1 MMSLV
6 ELVLA
11 LKPLLQSPQ
20 AQFKA
25 IVRLLETNV
34 GLAEFEVARF
44 MVSQALR
51 EPIELK
57 LGSADPGERAEA
69 VTSVGLLY
77 ARAPAASIL
86 RRAVKDPDKGV
97 RAAAVRAVKRLRLTD
112 VSPPDT
118 RFTARQ
124 TKRPWNRGGWNPS
137 GWLFGLAPAAH
148 RRSKTKPTGG
158 PALPALKTRADVA
171 ALVGVA
177 PEALPNFMRA
187 GVGPGSGYV
196 EFERP
201 KRRGGTRRIAAPRA
215 PLRKVQRALLD
226 KLLSLVPTH
235 DAAHG
240 FVRARS
246 ILTNARPHVGAAVV
260 VKIDLEDF
268 FPTLHFR
275 RVQGL
280 FESLGYQRVVA
291 ATLAG
296 LTTYRP
302 LLASGEVAWP
312 GVLPQGAPTSPAI
325 SNLCCRRLDAR
336 LAALAK
342 RYGGVYTRYADDLT
356 LSFAQTPEN
365 LGRVLWWVNCI
376 CQQEGFFE
384 NAKKRSIMRRGGRQ
398 SVTGL
403 TVNQKVTLA
412 RDDRRRFKAI
422 LNNCKR
428 HGLESQARGRDNFR
442 GWLEGYAAFAHMVQP
457 ELGAKWLAEIAKL

>member
-1 MMSLV
+1 MTLV

-11 LKPLLQSPQ
+11 LKPLLKSPE
-20 AQFKA
+20 AQFKS
-25 IVRLLETNV
+25 IVRLLDANV

-44 MVSQALR
+44 MVTEALR
-51 EPIELK
+51 GPIDLK
-57 LGSADPGERAEA
+57 LASAEPEERAEA
-69 VTSVGLLY
+69 ITSVGLLFP
-77 ARAPAASIL
+77 RAPAAAIL

-112 VSPPDT
+112 VAPPDT

-124 TKRPWNRGGWNPS
+124 TRKPWNRGGWNPS
-137 GWLFGLAPAAH
+137 GWVFGLAPGAP
-148 RRSKTKPTGG
+148 RRRTKPKT
-158 PALPALKTRADVA
+158 ADLPTLPPLKTRADIA

-177 PEALPNFMRA
+177 PEELPRFMRA

-215 PLRKVQRALLD
+215 PLRKVQRVLLD
-226 KLLSLVPTH
+226 RLLSLVPTH

-240 FVRARS
+240 FVRSRS
-246 ILTNARPHVGAAVV
+246 ILTNARLHVGAAVV
-260 VKIDLEDF
+260 VKIDLENF
-268 FPTLHFR
+268 FPTIHFR

-280 FESLGYQRVVA
+280 FESLGYKRIVA

-302 LLASGEVAWP
+302 TLPSGDVAWP

-336 LAALAK
+336 LSALAK
-342 RYGGVYTRYADDLT
+342 RYGGSYTRYADDLT
-356 LSFAQTPEN
+356 LSFPESPAN

-422 LNNCKR
+422 LNNCKK
-428 HGLESQARGRDNFR
+428 HGVESQARGRENFR
-442 GWLEGYAAFAHMVQP
+442 GWLEGYASFAQMVQP